1 MSAYAPKTKATK
13 KITLLAPDGIL
24 PVISMWWS
32 KEGCTL
38 TTDELAKIFK
48 KQVAFCEKIANKD
61 GELIHDRN
69 VQYSEEIKAK

>member
-1 MSAYAPKTKATK
+1 MSQSYNDNRQSHDRC
-13 KITLLAPDGIL
+13 LAAGQAIL
-24 PVISMWWS
+24 GEI